1 MTREHILAK
10 LKAKQP
16 DIAERYGV
24 EIFGLVG
31 SWARGEAGP
40 DSDIDVVY
48 RIIDREKFTSVPWSI
63 GALWSEF
70 QDMFGRKV
78 DVIDWGGLAP
88 RHKHVMEKDIIEFY
102 G

>member
-1 MTREHILAK
+1 MALTREHILAR
-10 LKAKQP
+10 LKAMQP

-48 RIIDREKFTSVPWSI
+48 HLDETRRVSLLDLGGVWSDLNDSLNRHID
-63 GALWSEF
+63 L
-70 QDMFGRKV
+70 
-78 DVIDWGGLAP
+78 IDWKML
-88 RHKHVMEKDIIEFY
+88 KDRQKKLMQKDLIRFY